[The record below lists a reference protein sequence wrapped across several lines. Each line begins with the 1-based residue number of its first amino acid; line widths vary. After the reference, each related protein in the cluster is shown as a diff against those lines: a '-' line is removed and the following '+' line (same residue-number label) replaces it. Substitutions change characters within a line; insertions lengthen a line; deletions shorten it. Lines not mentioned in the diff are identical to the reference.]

1 MADGAAPGGATPG
14 GGTRLVAGRY
24 RLASVLGRGGM
35 GTVWHAVDEMLHRDV
50 AVKELRM
57 PGHLDDEE
65 REIQQQ
71 RTLREA
77 RTAARITH
85 ENVITIHDVVED
97 GGIPW
102 IVMELVHADSLADI
116 LKHRGTLS
124 PVEAAEIG
132 LKVLDA
138 LLAAQEKGVL
148 HRDVKPA
155 NILVTASGRVVLTDF
170 GIATETGAQTLTA
183 TGMLI
188 GSPNFLAP
196 ERAQGLR
203 PSLAADLWSLGL
215 VLYMAV
221 EGRNPFDR
229 PTMISTLN
237 SILLEE
243 PDPPRRAGVLLPVIE
258 GLLVKDPAHRLTD
271 KELDRLLRGVVR
283 GDLTQ
288 AHPNAVPPHLP
299 SASGTH
305 AAAGPSESATVTSRA
320 DSGPGSAPG
329 SGPGFGSGPGVPG
342 PPAPPTYVP
351 SVGTPA
357 AGTHAAGT
365 HAAPTYAAPAY
376 AANAQAPYG
385 TSPSPEASW
394 SSPQYAAFPSEA
406 GSGGS
411 TGGGAGPGTVVSG
424 APGPRASRKP
434 MILGVVALVVAV
446 IAAVVVTVVVIGNG
460 DDKGK
465 DNAATGGTNSATA
478 GGQGQPAVLPPT
490 DPAAPS
496 APPTGTAT
504 KPGITPP
511 SGTAAQ
517 PGLTPPTGASSNTA
531 APARV
536 PGYTWTR
543 DPAGFALFVPDGW
556 KRSQSG
562 SQIDYKDPRGKTFLR
577 IGVDNGGVHPLDNF
591 RAIDADFA
599 TKKQQYQTLQLD
611 DYPTDVPG
619 WEAAVWEFTWSGNP
633 FDPDGGSLRP
643 SHAIDLGIRTAQGTD
658 FSIYV
663 ASFETDWPAAKA
675 VFDNVVTHF
684 REG

>member
-1 MADGAAPGGATPG
+1 MADGAAPGGGTPE

-50 AVKELRM
+50 AIKELRL

-102 IVMELVHADSLADI
+102 IVMELVHAESLADV

-124 PVEAAEIG
+124 PVEAAEVG
-132 LKVLDA
+132 VKVLEA
-138 LLAAQEKGVL
+138 LVAAEEKGVL

-155 NILVTASGRVVLTDF
+155 NILVTVSGRVVLTDF
-170 GIATETGAQTLTA
+170 GIATEMGAQTLTA

-203 PSLAADLWSLGL
+203 PGLASDLWSLGL

-258 GLLVKDPAHRLTD
+258 GLLVKDPANRLSAKD
-271 KELDRLLRGVVR
+271 LDRLLRGIIR

-288 AHPNAVPPHLP
+288 AHPNAVPPHVL

-305 AAAGPSESATVTSRA
+305 AAAGPAESATIT
-320 DSGPGSAPG
+320 APG
-329 SGPGFGSGPGVPG
+329 AAAAV

-351 SVGTPA
+351 SFAGGDASGTPA
-357 AGTHAAGT
+357 AGSDRTPEGAWSAPQYPPFETGT
-365 HAAPTYAAPAY
+365 GPTGGPTGAPTAFAP
-376 AANAQAPYG
+376 
-385 TSPSPEASW
+385 PSARP
-394 SSPQYAAFPSEA
+394 
-406 GSGGS
+406 
-411 TGGGAGPGTVVSG
+411 
-424 APGPRASRKP
+424 SRKP
-434 MILGVVALVVAV
+434 MVLGVVALVIAV
-446 IAAVVVTVVVIGNG
+446 IAAVVVVVYVVGKGG
-460 DDKGK
+460 DK
-465 DNAATGGTNSATA
+465 DNAANSGNNTA
-478 GGQGQPAVLPPT
+478 GTGAGAGVGQSQPASLPPT
-490 DPAAPS
+490 GAPTGAPS
-496 APPTGTAT
+496 GAPQG
-504 KPGITPP
+504 GN
-511 SGTAAQ
+511 
-517 PGLTPPTGASSNTA
+517 LTPPTGATPGTA
-531 APARV
+531 APTRI

-543 DPAGFALFVPDGW
+543 DPAGFSLFVPDGW
-556 KRSQSG
+556 TRSQDG
-562 SQIDYKDPRGKTFLR
+562 KQIDYKDPRGKTFLR
-577 IGVDNGGVHPLDNF
+577 IGIDNGGVRPLDNF
-591 RAIDADFA
+591 RTIDADFA
-599 TKKQQYQTLQLD
+599 VKKVNYQRLQLAPYSVD
-611 DYPTDVPG
+611 MPG
-619 WEAAVWEFTWSGNP
+619 WEAAVWEFTWDGNP
-633 FDPDGGSLRP
+633 FDPASGNLRP
-643 SHAIDLGIRTAQGTD
+643 SHAIDLGMRTAKGTD
-658 FSIYV
+658 YAIYV
-663 ASFETDWPAAKA
+663 AAFEPDWPAAKK
-675 VFDNVVTHF
+675 VFDTVVTNF
-684 REG
+684 REN

>member
-50 AVKELRM
+50 AIKELRL

-85 ENVITIHDVVED
+85 ENVVTIHDVVED

-102 IVMELVHADSLADI
+102 IVMELVHADSLADV

-138 LLAAQEKGVL
+138 LVAAQEKGVL

-203 PSLAADLWSLGL
+203 PSLAGDLWSLGL

-258 GLLVKDPAHRLTD
+258 GLLVKDPAHRLSD

-320 DSGPGSAPG
+320 GVDPASA
-329 SGPGFGSGPGVPG
+329 SAVSG

-351 SVGTPA
+351 S
-357 AGTHAAGT
+357 AGTHAAAT
-365 HAAPTYAAPAY
+365 Y
-376 AANAQAPYG
+376 AANAQSPYG
-385 TSPSPEASW
+385 TSSAPEASW
-394 SSPQYAAFPSEA
+394 GAPQYPPFQPDAS
-406 GSGGS
+406 
-411 TGGGAGPGTVVSG
+411 GGGASTGSAATAGVGP
-424 APGPRASRKP
+424 PGPRASRKP
-434 MILGVVALVVAV
+434 MILGVVALVIAV
-446 IAAVVVTVVVIGNG
+446 IAAAVVTVVVIGNG
-460 DDKGK
+460 DDKDK
-465 DNAATGGTNSATA
+465 DNTATGGNSADAATGG
-478 GGQGQPAVLPPT
+478 GQPAVLPPANS
-490 DPAAPS
+490 AAPS
-496 APPTGTAT
+496 TPASGG
-504 KPGITPP
+504 PGTPP
-511 SGTAAQ
+511 A
-517 PGLTPPTGASSNTA
+517 LTPPTGASSNTA
-531 APARV
+531 APARI

-543 DPAGFALFVPDGW
+543 DAAGFSLFVPDGW

-562 SQIDYKDPRGKTFLR
+562 SQIDYVDPRSKTFLR
-577 IGVDNGGVHPLDNF
+577 VGVDNEGVHPLDNF

-599 TKKQQYQTLQLD
+599 EKKQQYTRLQLG
-611 DYPTDVPG
+611 DYPVDVPG
-619 WEAAVWEFTWSGNP
+619 WEAAVWEFTWYGNP
-633 FDPDGGSLRP
+633 FNPEGGNLRP
-643 SHAIDLGIRTAQGTD
+643 SHAIDLGIRTANGTD

-663 ASFETDWPAAKA
+663 ASAETDWPAAKK
-675 VFDNVVTHF
+675 VFDTVVTHF
-684 REG
+684 RES